1 MMQSTST
8 LSTSCNNK
16 IQSCKF
22 WKNILRCNNF
32 FFHWERGELL
42 LATKTILEVWKNSR
56 GNPIKWLLKCDMLL
70 YIIFSSKFSAHC
82 PPLPLSTLLLYL
94 TTVNCVCWLH
104 CELLA
109 GMEQTDL
116 DLVPHYQCLSICW
129 NAVRSGTKSHLYT
142 ISQNSLSLRK
152 TVPRFI
158 SSKARGSACLPTGSR
173 RWIFSDLKNYR
184 GHHHTTLKYSRRSTS
199 WTSRDLEANTSPIQ
213 DTNKMSLC
221 HLVILWLP
229 SYSLYALGQT
239 P

>member
-1 MMQSTST
+1 MTSEMWHAFVRHFV
-8 LSTSCNNK
+8 L
-16 IQSCKF
+16 Q
-22 WKNILRCNNF
+22 ILRSLPPTPPQ
-32 FFHWERGELL
+32 H
-42 LATKTILEVWKNSR
+42 LASVPYNSS
-56 GNPIKWLLKCDMLL
+56 LCQ
-70 YIIFSSKFSAHC
+70 
-82 PPLPLSTLLLYL
+82 
-94 TTVNCVCWLH
+94 CWLH

-109 GMEQTDL
+109 GMEQTG
-116 DLVPHYQCLSICW
+116 LVLVAHYQGLSICW
-129 NAVRSGTKSHLYT
+129 NAARSGTKSHLYT
-142 ISQNSLSLRK
+142 ISQNSLSLWK

-173 RWIFSDLKNYR
+173 RWIFSDLENYR

-239 P
+239 PYDSFLNKRRIKILVS